1 MALMIA
7 DEFLEAAHLS
17 AAEMYQ
23 EIAVLLFQQE
33 RLTLAQAARLAQL
46 PHWQFQAVLASRRI
60 PIHYGV
66 AELEADLETLGS

>member
-46 PHWQFQAVLASRRI
+46 PHWQFQAVLPAAVFPSTM
-60 PIHYGV
+60 GWQN
-66 AELEADLETLGS
+66 